1 MKSYDVVIVGG
12 GPGGSACAARLR
24 QAGASVS
31 VLDRDSFPRTKLCAG
46 WITPKVVKDTGLD
59 IEAYPH
65 RFNSFER
72 LVIHLKKLTFRLKTL
87 QYSIRRYEF
96 DDYLLKRSGADVHT
110 HNVRSIRRANGA
122 YVIDDA
128 YRCEYLV
135 GAGGTRCPVYRNL
148 FQQRNPRDKEL
159 QIVTLEQEFA
169 YDWQD
174 PDCHLWFFQHGL
186 PGYAW
191 YVPKADGFLNCGIGG
206 MADRLSISGT
216 GIRGHWEKFIARL
229 QTRAMVQGFQFSP
242 RGYSYYLRRDV
253 EHVRIGNAF
262 ITGDAAGL
270 ATWDLGEG
278 IGPAIES
285 AQRAAEAITSGCD
298 YRLDDVSAQTVRGCY
313 GNAIAYL
320 RQMQ

>member
-12 GPGGSACAARLR
+12 GPGGSACATRLR
-24 QAGASVS
+24 QAGASVA
-31 VLDRDSFPRTKLCAG
+31 VLDRETFPRTKLCAG
-46 WITPKVVKDTGLD
+46 WITPKVVNDIDLD

-65 RFNSFER
+65 RLNSFKR
-72 LVIHLKKLTFRLKTL
+72 LVIHVKNLNFKLNSL

-96 DDYLLKRSGADVHT
+96 DDYLLNRSGADLHT
-110 HNVRSIRRANGA
+110 HNVRSVRRANGS

-128 YRCEYLV
+128 FRCEYLV

-148 FQQRNPRDKEL
+148 FREQNPRAKEL
-159 QIVTLEQEFA
+159 QIVTLEQEFP
-169 YDWQD
+169 YQWED
-174 PDCHLWFFQHGL
+174 PECHLWFFHHRL
-186 PGYAW
+186 PGYSW

-206 MADRLSISGT
+206 MADKLSASGA
-216 GIRGHWEKFIARL
+216 GIRGHWEKFITRL
-229 QTRAMVQGFQFSP
+229 QTRAMVRGLEFSP

-253 EHVRIGNAF
+253 EHVHIDNAF

-270 ATWDLGEG
+270 ATWDMGEG

-285 AQRAAEAITSGCD
+285 AQRAADAITSGCD

-313 GNAIAYL
+313 GSAIAYI
-320 RQMQ
+320 RKMQ